1 MFLPNLLKSISVHK
15 SRDIIENFTSD
26 NLYLR
31 AVLDL
36 LFKPSSFVPD
46 LIPRPEWLVVLPIF
60 ATDIL

>member
-26 NLYLR
+26 NLCLR

-46 LIPRPEWLVVLPIF
+46 LIPRPE
-60 ATDIL
+60 